1 VTGRAATGAV
11 VAWLLCAAVAWPS
24 TERARRVVVDGA
36 GRRVEVP
43 ARIERVFVAGG
54 PASILLYTLAP
65 DRMLGWTRA
74 PSPDERAFLVSPW
87 ADRPALGRLTG
98 RGNTANVEVALAA
111 RPDLILDY
119 GSIAP
124 TFVSLADRVQQQTG
138 IPYLLLEGSLA
149 GIPRAYTAL
158 GDVLGVPDR
167 ARDLARAAERTLA
180 DVNARLV
187 AVPAAQRPS
196 VYYAR
201 GPRGLETA
209 RPGSINAESL
219 ERMGARNP
227 VAERAGAGGLAAVSF
242 EDVLA
247 ANPDVVI
254 TIDRA
259 FATAARTD
267 GRWRTLPAVQ
277 RGRVF
282 LAPQLPFPW
291 IDFPPSVN
299 RLIGLRWLG
308 RVLYPAQFPE
318 DLRAETRA
326 FYALFY
332 HRAPTESQL
341 DDMLGRP

>member
-1 VTGRAATGAV
+1 
-11 VAWLLCAAVAWPS
+11 
-24 TERARRVVVDGA
+24 VDGA

-43 ARIERVFVAGG
+43 ARVDRVFVAGG

-65 DRMLGWTRA
+65 ERMLGWTRA
-74 PSPDERAFLVSPW
+74 PSPEERAFLASPW
-87 ADRPALGRLTG
+87 ADLPALGRLTG

-111 RPDLILDY
+111 RPDMILDY

-124 TFVSLADRVQQQTG
+124 TFVSLADRVQRQTG

-149 GIPRAYTAL
+149 GIPRAYTTL

-167 ARDLARAAERTLA
+167 ARELARAAERTLA
-180 DVNARLV
+180 DVSTRLA

-219 ERMGARNP
+219 ERMGARNA
-227 VAERAGAGGLAAVSF
+227 VAERAGRGGLAAVSF

-259 FATAARTD
+259 FATSARTD
-267 GRWRTLPAVQ
+267 PLWRTLPAVQ
-277 RGRVF
+277 RGRVV
-282 LAPQLPFPW
+282 LVPQLPFPW
-291 IDFPPSVN
+291 VDFPPSVN

-318 DLRAETRA
+318 GLRAETRA

-332 HRAPTESQL
+332 HRAPTASQL
-341 DDMLGRP
+341 DDLLGRP